1 MLKNMQSRVAKLA
14 NFSALLQNNTMG
26 RAARRRSAKRRRMRP
41 YTTIDGLL
49 RAARRHALH
58 SADTP
63 SLPLPFR
70 TPALRPARRAVR
82 VVRHLSGLGAVAA
95 KDLPAGTT
103 LVCERALA
111 MVLDAQV
118 AEIEEDDDGD
128 NADSALL
135 IMRIASRIN
144 EEPSFVEEL
153 AMLFPRTDEELSK
166 LRPWRCA
173 SHLQSLVDAAL
184 STLDDSLAKRL
195 PHIVRYNAVSCETGG
210 ELYSHATSPEALLS
224 GIALFRDSSVFNHGN
239 EPNVARWHCGDVV
252 CFRTN
257 RAVAAG
263 EALTVSYVASP
274 LLPDPAA
281 ARGALAHFDFVAD
294 GEEASPTVD
303 AEAQAQLMMLSPSER
318 LATIAQAEAAAS
330 LFADRL
336 ELTIQKAAAL
346 QASGDAGG
354 AAEAWLTA
362 VLAASEWLPPND
374 EQVAAI
380 GVQCAKALAH
390 ADGLE
395 AARAVLKA
403 AYASHTISFG
413 PGIRLFARRYER
425 DFLLP
430 PEAPEELLE
439 TLIT

>member
-1 MLKNMQSRVAKLA
+1 
-14 NFSALLQNNTMG
+14 
-26 RAARRRSAKRRRMRP
+26 
-41 YTTIDGLL
+41 
-49 RAARRHALH
+49 
-58 SADTP
+58 
-63 SLPLPFR
+63 
-70 TPALRPARRAVR
+70 
-82 VVRHLSGLGAVAA
+82 
-95 KDLPAGTT
+95 
-103 LVCERALA
+103 
-111 MVLDAQV
+111 
-118 AEIEEDDDGD
+118 
-128 NADSALL
+128 
-135 IMRIASRIN
+135 
-144 EEPSFVEEL
+144 
-153 AMLFPRTDEELSK
+153 MLFPRTDEELSK

-173 SHLQSLVDAAL
+173 PHLQSLVDASL
-184 STLDDSLAKRL
+184 ETLDHALAKRL

-210 ELYSHATSPEALLS
+210 ELYSHATSPEALLA

-239 EPNVARWHCGDVV
+239 EPNVARWHCGDIV

-354 AAEAWLTA
+354 AAEAWLAA
-362 VLAASEWLPPND
+362 VLTAAEWLPPND

>member
-1 MLKNMQSRVAKLA
+1 
-14 NFSALLQNNTMG
+14 MG
-26 RAARRRSAKRRRMRP
+26 RVARRRSAKRRRMRP

-49 RAARRHALH
+49 RAARRHALQ
-58 SADTP
+58 STAAP

-70 TPALRPARRAVR
+70 TPQLRPARNAVR

-103 LVCERALA
+103 LVCEKALA

-118 AEIEEDDDGD
+118 DSITEDDTDTNPNKVHYIPSGGD

-135 IMRIASRIN
+135 ILRIASRIN

-153 AMLFPRTDEELSK
+153 SMLFPRTDDDLSK
-166 LRPWRCA
+166 LRPWSCA
-173 SHLQSLVDAAL
+173 PHLRSLVDAAL

-210 ELYSHATSPEALLS
+210 ELYSHATSSEALLS
-224 GIALFRDSSVFNHGN
+224 GIALFRDSSVFNHSN

-294 GEEASPTVD
+294 GEEASPAVD

-346 QASGDAGG
+346 QSNGDAGG

-413 PGIRLFARRYER
+413 PGVRLFARRYEA

>member
-1 MLKNMQSRVAKLA
+1 
-14 NFSALLQNNTMG
+14 
-26 RAARRRSAKRRRMRP
+26 
-41 YTTIDGLL
+41 
-49 RAARRHALH
+49 
-58 SADTP
+58 
-63 SLPLPFR
+63 
-70 TPALRPARRAVR
+70 
-82 VVRHLSGLGAVAA
+82 VAA

-103 LVCERALA
+103 LVCEKALA

-118 AEIEEDDDGD
+118 DSINEDDTDTNPNKVHYIPSGGD

-135 IMRIASRIN
+135 ILRIASRIN

-153 AMLFPRTDEELSK
+153 SMLFPRTDDDLSK
-166 LRPWRCA
+166 LRPWSCA
-173 SHLQSLVDAAL
+173 PHLRSLVDAAL

-210 ELYSHATSPEALLS
+210 ELYSHATSSEALLS
-224 GIALFRDSSVFNHGN
+224 GIALFRDSSVFNHSN

-294 GEEASPTVD
+294 GEEASPAVD

-346 QASGDAGG
+346 QASGDAGA

-403 AYASHTISFG
+403 AYASHSISFG
-413 PGIRLFARRYER
+413 PGVRLFARRYEA
-425 DFLLP
+425 DLLLP
-430 PEAPEELLE
+430 PEAPEELLI
-439 TLIT
+439 TLVT

>member
-1 MLKNMQSRVAKLA
+1 
-14 NFSALLQNNTMG
+14 MG

-58 SADTP
+58 SSETP

-70 TPALRPARRAVR
+70 TPQLRPARRAVS

-103 LVCERALA
+103 LVCEKALA
-111 MVLDAQV
+111 MILDAQV
-118 AEIEEDDDGD
+118 ASIDEDEDGD

-135 IMRIASRIN
+135 ILRIASRIN

-153 AMLFPRTDEELSK
+153 AMLFPRTDDDLSK
-166 LRPWRCA
+166 LRPWSCA
-173 SHLQSLVDAAL
+173 PHLRSLVDAAL
-184 STLDDSLAKRL
+184 STLDDALAKRL

-210 ELYSHATSPEALLS
+210 ELYSHSTSPEALLS
-224 GIALFRDSSVFNHGN
+224 GIALFRDSSVFNHSN
-239 EPNVARWHCGDVV
+239 EPNVARWHCGDIV

-257 RAVAAG
+257 RAVEAG
-263 EALTVSYVASP
+263 EALTVSYVASQ

-281 ARGALAHFDFVAD
+281 ARGALSHFDFVAG
-294 GEEASPTVD
+294 GEEASPAVD

-318 LATIAQAEAAAS
+318 LATIAQVEAAAS

-346 QASGDAGG
+346 QSNGDASE

-390 ADGLE
+390 ADGLD
-395 AARAVLKA
+395 AARAILKA
-403 AYASHTISFG
+403 AYASHCISFG
-413 PGIRLFARRYER
+413 PGVRLFARRYEA

>member
-1 MLKNMQSRVAKLA
+1 
-14 NFSALLQNNTMG
+14 MG

-58 SADTP
+58 SSEAP

-70 TPALRPARRAVR
+70 TPQLRPARNAVR

-184 STLDDSLAKRL
+184 SLSLI
-195 PHIVRYNAVSCETGG
+195 HI
-210 ELYSHATSPEALLS
+210 
-224 GIALFRDSSVFNHGN
+224 
-239 EPNVARWHCGDVV
+239 
-252 CFRTN
+252 
-257 RAVAAG
+257 
-263 EALTVSYVASP
+263 
-274 LLPDPAA
+274 
-281 ARGALAHFDFVAD
+281 
-294 GEEASPTVD
+294 
-303 AEAQAQLMMLSPSER
+303 
-318 LATIAQAEAAAS
+318 
-330 LFADRL
+330 
-336 ELTIQKAAAL
+336 
-346 QASGDAGG
+346 
-354 AAEAWLTA
+354 
-362 VLAASEWLPPND
+362 
-374 EQVAAI
+374 
-380 GVQCAKALAH
+380 
-390 ADGLE
+390 
-395 AARAVLKA
+395 
-403 AYASHTISFG
+403 
-413 PGIRLFARRYER
+413 
-425 DFLLP
+425 
-430 PEAPEELLE
+430 
-439 TLIT
+439 

>member
-1 MLKNMQSRVAKLA
+1 
-14 NFSALLQNNTMG
+14 
-26 RAARRRSAKRRRMRP
+26 
-41 YTTIDGLL
+41 
-49 RAARRHALH
+49 
-58 SADTP
+58 
-63 SLPLPFR
+63 
-70 TPALRPARRAVR
+70 
-82 VVRHLSGLGAVAA
+82 
-95 KDLPAGTT
+95 
-103 LVCERALA
+103 
-111 MVLDAQV
+111 
-118 AEIEEDDDGD
+118 
-128 NADSALL
+128 
-135 IMRIASRIN
+135 
-144 EEPSFVEEL
+144 
-153 AMLFPRTDEELSK
+153 MLFPRTEDDLSK
-166 LRPWRCA
+166 LKPWRCTP
-173 SHLQSLVDAAL
+173 HLQSLVDAAL
-184 STLDDSLAKRL
+184 STLDDSLANRL

-224 GIALFRDSSVFNHGN
+224 GIALFRDSSVFNHSN
-239 EPNVARWHCGDVV
+239 EPNVARWHCGDIV

-257 RAVAAG
+257 RAVEAG
-263 EALTVSYVASP
+263 EALTVSYVASQ

-281 ARGALAHFDFVAD
+281 ARGALSHFDFVAG
-294 GEEASPTVD
+294 GEEASPAVD
-303 AEAQAQLMMLSPSER
+303 AEAQAQLMMLAPSER

-346 QASGDAGG
+346 QSNGDAGG

-413 PGIRLFARRYER
+413 PGVRLFARRYEA

>member
-1 MLKNMQSRVAKLA
+1 MLTPA
-14 NFSALLQNNTMG
+14 ALLQNNTMG
-26 RAARRRSAKRRRMRP
+26 RAARRRSNKRRRLRP
-41 YTTIDGLL
+41 YTTIEGLL
-49 RAARRHALH
+49 QMARRHALY
-58 SADTP
+58 SSETP
-63 SLPLPFR
+63 ALPLPFR
-70 TPALRPARRAVR
+70 TAQLRPARHAVR

-95 KDLPAGTT
+95 KDLAAGTT

-135 IMRIASRIN
+135 IMRIAARIN

-153 AMLFPRTDEELSK
+153 SMLFPRTDDDLKK

-184 STLDDSLAKRL
+184 STLDDALAKRL

-224 GIALFRDSSVFNHGN
+224 GIALFRDSSVFNHSN
-239 EPNVARWHCGDVV
+239 EPNVARWHCGDIV

-257 RAVAAG
+257 RAVEAG
-263 EALTVSYVASP
+263 EALTVSYVASQ

-281 ARGALAHFDFVAD
+281 ARGALAHFDFVA
-294 GEEASPTVD
+294 GGAEAAPAVD
-303 AEAQAQLMMLSPSER
+303 AEAQAQLLMLAPSER

-346 QASGDAGG
+346 QSNGDASE

-403 AYASHTISFG
+403 AYASHSISFG
-413 PGIRLFARRYER
+413 PGVRLFARRYEA
-425 DFLLP
+425 DLLLP
-430 PEAPEELLE
+430 PEAPEELLI
-439 TLIT
+439 TLVT

>member
-1 MLKNMQSRVAKLA
+1 
-14 NFSALLQNNTMG
+14 
-26 RAARRRSAKRRRMRP
+26 
-41 YTTIDGLL
+41 
-49 RAARRHALH
+49 
-58 SADTP
+58 
-63 SLPLPFR
+63 
-70 TPALRPARRAVR
+70 
-82 VVRHLSGLGAVAA
+82 
-95 KDLPAGTT
+95 
-103 LVCERALA
+103 
-111 MVLDAQV
+111 
-118 AEIEEDDDGD
+118 
-128 NADSALL
+128 
-135 IMRIASRIN
+135 
-144 EEPSFVEEL
+144 
-153 AMLFPRTDEELSK
+153 MLFPRTDEELSK

-257 RAVAAG
+257 RALAAG

-354 AAEAWLTA
+354 AAEAWLAA
-362 VLAASEWLPPND
+362 VLTAAEWLPPND
-374 EQVAAI
+374 EQVASI

>member
-1 MLKNMQSRVAKLA
+1 MLKKIMQRRVAKLA

-26 RAARRRSAKRRRMRP
+26 RAARRRSNKRRRMRP

-58 SADTP
+58 SSEAP

-70 TPALRPARRAVR
+70 TPQLRPARNAVR

-103 LVCERALA
+103 LVCEKALA
-111 MVLDAQV
+111 MVLD
-118 AEIEEDDDGD
+118 
-128 NADSALL
+128 ADSALL

-374 EQVAAI
+374 EQVASI

>member
-1 MLKNMQSRVAKLA
+1 
-14 NFSALLQNNTMG
+14 MG
-26 RAARRRSAKRRRMRP
+26 RVARRRSAKRRRMRP

-49 RAARRHALH
+49 RAARRHALQ
-58 SADTP
+58 STAAP

-70 TPALRPARRAVR
+70 TPQLRPARNAVR

-103 LVCERALA
+103 LVCEKALA

-118 AEIEEDDDGD
+118 DSITEDDTDTNPNKVHYIPSGGD

-135 IMRIASRIN
+135 ILRIASRIN

-153 AMLFPRTDEELSK
+153 SMLFPRTDDDLSK
-166 LRPWRCA
+166 LRPWSCA
-173 SHLQSLVDAAL
+173 PHLRSLVDAAL

-210 ELYSHATSPEALLS
+210 ELYSHATSSEALLS
-224 GIALFRDSSVFNHGN
+224 GIALFRDSSVFNHSN

-294 GEEASPTVD
+294 GEEASPAVD

-346 QASGDAGG
+346 QSNGDAGG

-403 AYASHTISFG
+403 AYASHSISFG
-413 PGIRLFARRYER
+413 PGVRLFARRYEA
-425 DFLLP
+425 DLLLP
-430 PEAPEELLE
+430 PEAPEELLI
-439 TLIT
+439 TLVT